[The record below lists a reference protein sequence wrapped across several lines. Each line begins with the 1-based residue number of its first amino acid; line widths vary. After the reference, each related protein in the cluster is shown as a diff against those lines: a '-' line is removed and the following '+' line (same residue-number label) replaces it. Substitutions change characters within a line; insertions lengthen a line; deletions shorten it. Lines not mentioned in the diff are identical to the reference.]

1 MIGLL
6 PNEHHHYRL
15 QDVARG
21 LCASLGHEYQRSL
34 EPIDLPGVGQC
45 IPVRS
50 GRAAIVVALRALG
63 LAPGARVGVPLYCCP
78 VVFKAVQAAGC
89 RLRFLDV
96 EPDTY
101 CLSVADVKAKRA
113 DLDALIAVHMFGN
126 LCDMPRLRDVLPNI
140 PLIED
145 CAQSLGSRLDGRP
158 CGVFGDLAF
167 FSFRL
172 GKYLSVGEGAAL
184 FTGRAELRARIRD
197 IVSQLSG
204 ARRTEECAHVAETYM
219 RALLRSKP
227 LWGLIGVGL
236 WRAYSRT
243 VKYTSQSPLVLGR
256 IYAADRATTVRRL
269 PCLIE
274 WVGRQR
280 SHAAFYERHLRESWV
295 DRDPGGGEEA
305 SKHYGVWRG

>member
-101 CLSVADVKAKRA
+101 CLSVADV
-113 DLDALIAVHMFGN
+113 I
-126 LCDMPRLRDVLPNI
+126 
-140 PLIED
+140 
-145 CAQSLGSRLDGRP
+145 
-158 CGVFGDLAF
+158 
-167 FSFRL
+167 
-172 GKYLSVGEGAAL
+172 
-184 FTGRAELRARIRD
+184 
-197 IVSQLSG
+197 
-204 ARRTEECAHVAETYM
+204 
-219 RALLRSKP
+219 
-227 LWGLIGVGL
+227 
-236 WRAYSRT
+236 
-243 VKYTSQSPLVLGR
+243 
-256 IYAADRATTVRRL
+256 
-269 PCLIE
+269 
-274 WVGRQR
+274 
-280 SHAAFYERHLRESWV
+280 
-295 DRDPGGGEEA
+295 
-305 SKHYGVWRG
+305 